1 MHDKRVGGREGGEGG
16 GKEGCGEEKGGEIER
31 WRGRKEEE
39 EVKIEAEQGRL
50 CVFVC
55 SYMKGVYAVH
65 CARCKQAQCARCKQ
79 VQCARCT

>member
-1 MHDKRVGGREGGEGG
+1 MTRGWGGREGGEGG

-50 CVFVC
+50 WCVC
-55 SYMKGVYAVH
+55 MLVH
-65 CARCKQAQCARCKQ
+65 EGHIRSALCK
-79 VQCARCT
+79 V